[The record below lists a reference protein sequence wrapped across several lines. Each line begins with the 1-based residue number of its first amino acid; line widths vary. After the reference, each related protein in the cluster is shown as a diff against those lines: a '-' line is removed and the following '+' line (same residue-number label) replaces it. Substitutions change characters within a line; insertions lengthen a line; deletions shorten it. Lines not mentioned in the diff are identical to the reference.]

1 MDNKL
6 GQEYNQ
12 SYYEAY
18 DIGSS
23 KVSYEHS
30 QELKDFMGHVADEIV
45 DNLHPK
51 TVLDA
56 GCAMGFLVAALRDRG
71 VEAYGIDVSEYAIS
85 RVREDI
91 RPFCRVHSADQ
102 RLPEDM
108 PGHYD
113 LVVTIEVLEHLEEN
127 DGIRMVQNLCRY
139 SDTILFSSTPEQT
152 AEPTHLNIQFAE
164 YWAKQFAQEGFYK
177 DLFFDASFVSFQAA
191 LFIKK
196 ECGVQLIE
204 DYEKAYR
211 KCCERQ
217 KELDRE
223 VKELREM
230 LAQETEKFREKE
242 DQAVDLLLKNK
253 TLTQE
258 NEDYSKQFLIL
269 HSENEKLSQQAQD
282 LYIHYNSV
290 INSTAWKVTKPFRML
305 GNGVK
310 RMLNSNRATQ
320 LLLKGVKSLLHD
332 GIRATLRKTKTSLN
346 QQSNFKQFAKHMLP
360 KKEQLEKERQE
371 KFPVEIKFSILVP
384 LYNTP
389 ISYLEEMID
398 SVIAQ
403 TYPNWELC
411 LADGS
416 DAEHG
421 EVGERVLRYT
431 QQDSR
436 IRYRKLEKNLG
447 IADNTNACIEM
458 ATGDYIAL
466 FDHDDVLH
474 PSVLFEDMKAITNQQ
489 ADFIYTDEMTF
500 SETLDNALTVH
511 CKPDFAID
519 NLRANNYICHFS
531 VFSRELLDR
540 AGWFDHNYDGSQ
552 DYDII
557 LRLTEQAKHIVH
569 IPKVLY
575 FWRSHPGS
583 VASDIS
589 AKPYCI
595 TSAKKALN
603 DHLKR
608 CGLEGEAVDAPR
620 LTSIYRI
627 AYKVQGEPLIS
638 IIIPNK
644 DHIPDLT
651 RCIYSI
657 IEKST
662 YQNYEIIVVENN
674 SEQKETFEYYEIL
687 EKRQNIQVVKWE
699 REFNYAAINNFGRG
713 FAKGEYLLFLNNDVE
728 VITPDWMQEMLMYAQ
743 RKDVGAVGAKL
754 YYPDDTIQHAGV
766 VVGILGTAGHIH
778 YRFDKSNLGYM
789 GRLYYAQD
797 FSAVTA
803 ACMMMSASAFDEVGG
818 FDERFVVA
826 YNDVDLCLRVRQSGK
841 LVVFTPFAEL
851 YHYESKTRG
860 DDRDKKNKDRFK
872 QEQKLFIST
881 WKEFLDRGDP
891 YFNPNFSLE
900 REDFYLKTE

>member
-1 MDNKL
+1 MENKL
-6 GQEYNQ
+6 GLEYNQ

-18 DIGSS
+18 DIGNS
-23 KVSYEHS
+23 KVSYEHC
-30 QELKDFMGHVADEIV
+30 QALKDFMAHVADVIV
-45 DNLHPK
+45 EQLHPK

-56 GCAMGFLVAALRDRG
+56 GCAMGFLVEALRDRG
-71 VEAYGIDVSEYAIS
+71 VEAYGIDISEYAIS

-91 RPFCRVHSADQ
+91 KPYCWVQSATQPLLSDK
-102 RLPEDM
+102 PA
-108 PGHYD
+108 HYD
-113 LVVTIEVLEHLEEN
+113 LIVTIEVIEHLSEQDGALMIEN
-127 DGIRMVQNLCRY
+127 LTRY
-139 SDTILFSSTPEQT
+139 TDDILFSSTPNASPEL
-152 AEPTHLNIQFAE
+152 THKNVQYGE
-164 YWAKQFAQEGFYK
+164 YWAKQFAQNGFYK
-177 DLFFDASFVSFQAA
+177 DVFFQAD
-191 LFIKK
+191 FISAQAMRFQKK
-196 ECGVQLIE
+196 EGGAQLIE

-211 KCCERQ
+211 LCQDQQ
-217 KELDRE
+217 KALEKRAEELEQE
-223 VKELREM
+223 VRRTM
-230 LAQETEKFREKE
+230 
-242 DQAVDLLLKNK
+242 DQMVDLTVKNK
-253 TLTQE
+253 GLIGE
-258 NEDYSKQFLIL
+258 NEYYAAQMRTITK
-269 HSENEKLSQQAQD
+269 ENEELSEHIQD
-282 LYIHYNSV
+282 LCVLYSGV
-290 INSTAWKVTKPFRML
+290 VNSTAWKMTKPIRAI
-305 GNGVK
+305 GNGIRK
-310 RMLNSNRATQ
+310 LIYSNRATT
-320 LLLKGVKSLLHD
+320 LLVKGMKSLLHE
-332 GIRATLRKTKTSLN
+332 GFRATLHKTRKSLD
-346 QQSNFKQFAKHMLP
+346 QQNNFKEFAKHVLP
-360 KKEQLEKERQE
+360 SQEELEKERNT
-371 KFPVEIKFSILVP
+371 KFAKDIKFSILVP

-389 ISYLEEMID
+389 IPFLEEMID
-398 SVIAQ
+398 SVIQQ

-416 DAEHG
+416 DDQHP
-421 EVGERVLRYT
+421 EVGQRVKQYA
-431 QQDSR
+431 QKDSR
-436 IRYRKLEKNLG
+436 IRYHKLEKNLG

-474 PSVLFEDMKAITNQQ
+474 PSVLFENMKAITEQD

-500 SETLDNALTVH
+500 SETLENALTVH

-531 VFSRELLDR
+531 VFSRELLDQ
-540 AGWFDHNYDGSQ
+540 AGWFDRNYDGSQ

-557 LRLTEQAKHIVH
+557 LRLTEKARHIVH

-608 CGLEGEAVDAPR
+608 CGLEGEAEDAPR

-627 AYKVQGEPLIS
+627 KYKIHGEPLIS
-638 IIIPNK
+638 ILIPNK
-644 DHIPDLT
+644 DHIKDLT

-662 YQNYEIIVVENN
+662 YSNYEIIIMENN
-674 SEQKETFEYYEIL
+674 SEEKETFEYYEIL
-687 EKRQNIQVVKWE
+687 QKRQNIHVVTWKGP
-699 REFNYAAINNFGRG
+699 FNYSAINNFGRT
-713 FAKGEYLLFLNNDVE
+713 FAKGEYLLFLNNDIE

-743 RKDVGAVGAKL
+743 RKDVGAVGCKL
-754 YYPDDTIQHAGV
+754 YYPDDTVQHAGV
-766 VVGILGTAGHIH
+766 VVGILGTAGHVH
-778 YRFDKSNLGYM
+778 YRYEKSNLGYM

-803 ACMMMSASAFDEVGG
+803 ACMMMPASVFDEVGG

-826 YNDVDLCLRVRQSGK
+826 YNDVDLCLRVRKTEK

-860 DDRDKKNKDRFK
+860 NDLDEQNKERFDR
-872 QEQKLFIST
+872 EQQLFRST
-881 WKEFLDRGDP
+881 WKDFLEEGDP
-891 YFNPNFSLE
+891 YYNPNFSLE
-900 REDFYLKTE
+900 REDFYLRTKQL